1 LDANLSSLLSLTS
14 ADKRFMDE
22 VAKYVTGTWTDTDD
36 PTAKEHLEYEGSDE
50 HLRSQ
55 FETYL
60 HLLMTTMHGYT
71 ENMTEQQKGPHKDLL
86 NDFK

>member
-1 LDANLSSLLSLTS
+1 MTP
-14 ADKRFMDE
+14 ADKRFMEE
-22 VAKYVTGTWTDTDD
+22 VTKFVMGTWTESDD
-36 PTAKEHLEYEGSDE
+36 PTLKEHLEYEGSDE

-60 HLLMTTMHGYT
+60 HLLMTTIHGYT
-71 ENMTEQQKGPHKDLL
+71 ENTTEQQKGPLKELL